1 MSERALGTQGGGAS
15 PGKVNLLEG
24 ENLPRDA
31 QKDGNTRAEFW
42 KSLTHTSAWAETA
55 NSFSNQSFQMNLHLC
70 GEHGSVSDLPGGQGV
85 GAGAA
90 AGMPRA
96 LSAAWRMIPAGAEGG
111 WAVRGSVPGLRGE
124 RDWSLLVGT
133 QEGGCREVTRGTM
146 RF

>member
-111 WAVRGSVPGLRGE
+111 RAARGQCLGSGA
-124 RDWSLLVGT
+124 
-133 QEGGCREVTRGTM
+133 RGTGHSLWGLKKVGVG
-146 RF
+146 R